1 MQVCKHCHLE
11 GEGKYCSHCGEIYQP
26 DCITIPSIFHEVVHT
41 FTHADKGLLYT
52 LKNLAIH
59 PGIMQKNYLEGE
71 RKTNQKPFSLFFI
84 CASIAAIALHFVNAA
99 SQGSQSHFD
108 IVKRKFL

>member
-1 MQVCKHCHLE
+1 MQVCKHCHFA
-11 GEGKYCSHCGEIYQP
+11 GEGKYCSHCVEIYQP
-26 DCITIPSIFHEVVHT
+26 DRITIPSILHEVLHT

-52 LKNLAIH
+52 LKNLAIQ

-84 CASIAAIALHFVNAA
+84 CASIASIALHFVNTPITRPPE
-99 SQGSQSHFD
+99 SF
-108 IVKRKFL
+108 